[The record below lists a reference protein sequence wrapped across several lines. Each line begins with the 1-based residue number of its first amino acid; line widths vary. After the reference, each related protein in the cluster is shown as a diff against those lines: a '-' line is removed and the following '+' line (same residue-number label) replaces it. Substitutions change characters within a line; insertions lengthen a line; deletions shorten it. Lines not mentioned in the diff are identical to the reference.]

1 MNSKTTLNTP
11 LNQSPVL
18 SSNQGIEKNFDKK
31 DNIGLLNAND
41 IFSTWWQKVKG
52 LGFALPQCQ
61 DCSKFHFYPQ
71 SSCPHCLGERIEPGV
86 ASGMGEIFSFS
97 VVYRAP
103 NKKFSQQ
110 LPYVIG
116 IIKTQEGPHLMA
128 RLEGVAPD
136 LVAIGMKVKVKASDQ
151 SSLET
156 STEQNSNIDLPV
168 FELCETDFV

>member
-1 MNSKTTLNTP
+1 MNLKTTLNTP
-11 LNQSPVL
+11 SNQSPVS
-18 SSNQGIEKNFDKK
+18 SSNKVTEKNFGAK
-31 DNIGLLNAND
+31 DNNGLSIPND
-41 IFSTWWQKVKG
+41 VFSTWWQKVKG

-61 DCSKFHFYPQ
+61 DCSEFHFYPQ
-71 SSCPHCLGERIEPGV
+71 STCPHCLGERIEPGV
-86 ASGMGEIFSFS
+86 ASGMGELFSFS

-103 NKKFSQQ
+103 NKNFSQQ

-136 LVAIGMKVKVKASDQ
+136 LVFIGMKVKVKASDQ

-156 STEQNSNIDLPV
+156 SIEQNSTTDLPV
-168 FELCETDFV
+168 FELR